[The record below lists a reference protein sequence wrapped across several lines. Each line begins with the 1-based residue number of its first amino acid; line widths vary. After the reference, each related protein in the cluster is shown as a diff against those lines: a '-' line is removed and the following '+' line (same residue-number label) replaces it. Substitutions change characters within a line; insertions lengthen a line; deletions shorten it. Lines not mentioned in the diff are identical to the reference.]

1 MTGLFRKSIISRS
14 ITTNRSSADPFIWSS
29 SSLDPYLNLSI
40 EDYLFRN
47 VNVNNPILFMYRNRK
62 SVIIGRN
69 QNPWQE
75 TNLSELKRQDIR
87 IVRRRSGGGTV
98 YHDEGN
104 TNYSIMMSRE
114 RFDRSTNTRIVSR
127 AIQEM
132 GIPKVDIT
140 DRYDV
145 CVNNQKVSGSAF
157 RITSK
162 RAYHHGT
169 MLIDS
174 NLDNLRGALRPT
186 PNINI
191 VDSKAVGSV
200 RSPVTNVCSSEPQ
213 VLDETEL
220 QSNPIIQ
227 TGYEELK
234 SWNWI
239 YGQTPQFTRRIEV
252 KIDSQKNQIPVEVT
266 YKNGVIS
273 GTKIN
278 LASYSSSLKQKISE
292 SFPIGKPIDF

>member
-14 ITTNRSSADPFIWSS
+14 ITTNRS
-29 SSLDPYLNLSI
+29 
-40 EDYLFRN
+40 
-47 VNVNNPILFMYRNRK
+47 
-62 SVIIGRN
+62 
-69 QNPWQE
+69 NPWQE

-98 YHDEGN
+98 YH
-104 TNYSIMMSRE
+104 
-114 RFDRSTNTRIVSR
+114 
-127 AIQEM
+127 
-132 GIPKVDIT
+132 
-140 DRYDV
+140 
-145 CVNNQKVSGSAF
+145 VSGSAF

-200 RSPVTNVCSSEPQ
+200 RSPVTSLIKNSPPNDTQKEVNHVQFMNTLSREFSRHYYPDSDVCSSEPQ

-234 SWNWI
+234 
-239 YGQTPQFTRRIEV
+239 
-252 KIDSQKNQIPVEVT
+252 VEVT

>member
-1 MTGLFRKSIISRS
+1 
-14 ITTNRSSADPFIWSS
+14 
-29 SSLDPYLNLSI
+29 
-40 EDYLFRN
+40 
-47 VNVNNPILFMYRNRK
+47 MYRNRK

-200 RSPVTNVCSSEPQ
+200 RSPVTSLIKNSPPNDTQKEVNHVQFMNTLSREFSRHYYPDSDVCSSEPQ